1 MGEPFGNYELLQPLA
16 TGGMGQLYLAR
27 NRAEGFQKLVVVK
40 MLLSHLSRDQ
50 GFMAM
55 FLDEARIAA
64 QLNHPHICQIFELGE
79 HAGTHYLAM
88 EYVPGVDL
96 RSLQQH
102 LTERGQVLPPALAC
116 RVVAD
121 AASALHYA
129 HELTDDSGR
138 PLGLVHRDVSPSNVL
153 VSFDG
158 AVKLIDFGI
167 AKAAGRASAT
177 ATGQIK
183 GKFAYM
189 SPEQAEGEPL
199 DARSDIF
206 SLGLV
211 LHELLT
217 GHRVLQ
223 RDSDPG
229 TLKAAREAVI
239 APPSTLR
246 PSFPEDLD
254 PVVMRALARRPEERY
269 ATAGQLALALE
280 EWLLR
285 SQQPS
290 SQTHLTSFLRGVYPD
305 YKERSRAR
313 SETTPVSGLEGT
325 LIRTPSGGSQQPSGL
340 TRTFLTPER
349 AQSAPPAE
357 PAPATPSP
365 LPPAPPRRTLGRKLA
380 VGVAWGLL
388 LAGGAYV
395 TRRPASPT
403 AATNVP
409 APGPATESAPAP
421 VLHTLRITTDPAE
434 AEVLIGGSPAGKTP
448 FVHSFEH
455 GKRLDLTIQA
465 PGRVPVQ
472 RTQEMLADA
481 ELALELA
488 RKKATVTLNS
498 KPQGATVLRDGQRLG
513 ETPLSFSGD
522 EEVPVRLVLSLKG
535 YVSKDV
541 ELTPRDGAVQEVG
554 LVRQSA
560 REDSPFKTKAQR

>member
-1 MGEPFGNYELLQPLA
+1 MGEPFGHYELLQPLA

-40 MLLSHLSRDQ
+40 MLLAHLSRDQ

-102 LTERGQVLPPALAC
+102 LSERGQLLPPALAC

-121 AASALHYA
+121 AASGLHYA

-167 AKAAGRASAT
+167 AKAAGRATAT
-177 ATGQIK
+177 ATGQLK

-199 DARSDIF
+199 DARSDVF

-217 GHRVLQ
+217 GHRALQ

-239 APPSTLR
+239 APPSTLNTAC
-246 PSFPEDLD
+246 SAELD
-254 PVVMRALARRPEERY
+254 AVVMRALARRPEERY
-269 ATAGQLALALE
+269 ATASQFALALE
-280 EWLLR
+280 DWLLR
-285 SQQPS
+285 SQQPA
-290 SQTHLTSFLRGVYPD
+290 SQAHLAAFLRSAYPD
-305 YKERSRAR
+305 HKERSRAR
-313 SETTPVSGLEGT
+313 SESTPASGLEGT
-325 LIRTPSGGSQQPSGL
+325 LVKTPSDDSPQPSGL
-340 TRTFLTPER
+340 TRTYLTPER
-349 AQSAPPAE
+349 GAAPPRAE
-357 PAPATPSP
+357 PAPSTPPPPATPLASP
-365 LPPAPPRRTLGRKLA
+365 WVPRLA
-380 VGVAWGLL
+380 VLAACVLL
-388 LAGGAYV
+388 LAGGALLS
-395 TRRPASPT
+395 R
-403 AATNVP
+403 
-409 APGPATESAPAP
+409 PGPPQALMPAIPSAP
-421 VLHTLRITTDPAE
+421 VLPLLHIISEPAE
-434 AEVLIGGSPAGKTP
+434 VEVLVGGSFAGKTP
-448 FVHSFEH
+448 
-455 GKRLDLTIQA
+455 LDLRFA
-465 PGRVPVQ
+465 PGTSVELTLQGPGLEPVR
-472 RTQEMLADA
+472 RTHVMADA
-481 ELALELA
+481 AELLFKLQ
-488 RKKATVTLNS
+488 RKKATLTLTS
-498 KPQGATVLRDGQRLG
+498 KPSGATVLRDGQRLG
-513 ETPLSFSGD
+513 ETPLSFTA
-522 EEVPVRLVLSLKG
+522 EPEVPVPLVLTLKG
-535 YVSKDV
+535 YARQEV
-541 ELTPRDGAVQEVG
+541 EVIPRDGAVQEFV
-554 LVRQSA
+554 LVRQTV
-560 REDSPFKTKAQR
+560 RDDSPFNKTKAQR

>member
-1 MGEPFGNYELLQPLA
+1 MGEPFSHYELLQPLA

-40 MLLSHLSRDQ
+40 MLLAHLSRDQ

-102 LTERGQVLPPALAC
+102 LSERGQLLPPALAC

-153 VSFDG
+153 VSFEG

-167 AKAAGRASAT
+167 AKAAGRATAT
-177 ATGQIK
+177 ATGQLK

-199 DARSDIF
+199 DARSDLF

-217 GHRVLQ
+217 GQRTLQ

-239 APPSTLR
+239 APPSTLN
-246 PSFPEDLD
+246 PACTADLD
-254 PVVMRALARRPEERY
+254 AVVMRALARRREDRY
-269 ATAGQLALALE
+269 ASASQFALALE
-280 EWLLR
+280 DWLLR
-285 SQQPS
+285 SQQPA
-290 SQTHLTSFLRGVYPD
+290 SQAHLAAFLRSAYPD
-305 YKERSRAR
+305 HKERSRAR
-313 SETTPVSGLEGT
+313 SEITPSSGLEGT
-325 LIRTPSGGSQQPSGL
+325 VVRTPSDASPQPSGL
-340 TRTFLTPER
+340 TRTYLTPER
-349 AQSAPPAE
+349 SVVPPHAQATPSAPP
-357 PAPATPSP
+357 PPATTRASRWVP
-365 LPPAPPRRTLGRKLA
+365 GLA
-380 VGVAWGLL
+380 LFTACALV
-388 LAGGAYV
+388 LAGGALLMF
-395 TRRPASPT
+395 R
-403 AATNVP
+403 
-409 APGPATESAPAP
+409 PGPPQALMPVVPPTP
-421 VLHTLRITTDPAE
+421 VLHALHITSEPLG
-434 AEVLIGGSPAGKTP
+434 AEVRVGGTLQGKTP
-448 FVHSFEH
+448 LTLRFEQ
-455 GKRLDLTIQA
+455 GTSVDLTLQGPRLEPVRYTHVVTGPAELPFKLHHQQA
-465 PGRVPVQ
+465 ALTL
-472 RTQEMLADA
+472 RTQPP
-481 ELALELA
+481 
-488 RKKATVTLNS
+488 K
-498 KPQGATVLRDGQRLG
+498 ATVLRDGQPLG
-513 ETPLSFSGD
+513 ETPLTFTADAG
-522 EEVPVRLVLSLKG
+522 VPLKLVLQLKNHARR
-535 YVSKDV
+535 
-541 ELTPRDGAVQEVG
+541 EIEIIPRDGEELEFELARQK
-554 LVRQSA
+554 VRD
-560 REDSPFKTKAQR
+560 DSPFNKTKAQR

>member
-1 MGEPFGNYELLQPLA
+1 MGEPFGHYELLQPLA

-40 MLLSHLSRDQ
+40 MLLAHLSRDQ

-102 LTERGQVLPPALAC
+102 LSERGEGLPPALAC

-129 HELTDDSGR
+129 HELTDDGGR
-138 PLGLVHRDVSPSNVL
+138 PLGIVHRDVSPSNVL

-177 ATGQIK
+177 ATGQLK

-206 SLGLV
+206 ALGLV

-217 GHRVLQ
+217 GVRVLQ

-246 PSFPEDLD
+246 SSCPADLD
-254 PVVMRALARRPEERY
+254 AVVMRALARRPEERY
-269 ATAGQLALALE
+269 ATAGQFALALE
-280 EWLLR
+280 DWLLR
-285 SQQPS
+285 NQQPA
-290 SQTHLTSFLRGVYPD
+290 SQTHLSAFLRTAYPD
-305 YKERSRAR
+305 HKERSRAK
-313 SETTPVSGLEGT
+313 SESTPVTGLEGT
-325 LIRTPSGGSQQPSGL
+325 LVRTPSGPSPQPSGL

-349 AQSAPPAE
+349 GQNPPPAE
-357 PAPATPSP
+357 PAPRAPPPSP
-365 LPPAPPRRTLGRKLA
+365 SPPGTVPFPSPRRRLA
-380 VGVAWGLL
+380 ILAAWGLV
-388 LAGGAYV
+388 LAGGAV
-395 TRRPASPT
+395 VLFRPAASQAPT
-403 AATNVP
+403 PVP
-409 APGPATESAPAP
+409 VAAPAP
-421 VLHTLRITTDPAE
+421 VATLHKLKITSEPSE
-434 AEVLIGGSPAGKTP
+434 VEVLIGGSPAGETP
-448 FVHSFEH
+448 FEGSFPH
-455 GKRLDLTIQA
+455 GTNLDLKFQG
-465 PGRVPVQ
+465 PGLVTAQ
-472 RTQEMLADA
+472 RTQQVLADA
-481 ELALELA
+481 ELKIVLE
-488 RKKATVTLNS
+488 RRKATITLTS
-498 KPQGATVLRDGQRLG
+498 KPPGATVSRAGQNLG
-513 ETPLSFSGD
+513 ETPLKFTSD
-522 EEVPVRLVLSLKG
+522 ADIPVRLEFSLKG
-535 YVSKDV
+535 HARK
-541 ELTPRDGAVQEVG
+541 ELDIIPRDGAEQQIE
-554 LVRQSA
+554 LVRQSTKD
-560 REDSPFKTKAQR
+560 DSPFKTKAQR